1 MEPDRRFSR
10 SWWLGFVALVLVVP
24 AALVFVDRDL
34 IDRSTPISMEE
45 AEHPILF
52 PDVGP
57 DGVVQVGPGAC
68 SVESDEVIVTGRG
81 MTSCRKTEWLMAAHR
96 DYTVRAGIRGI
107 DAGATAV
114 FRLRESGGR
123 RVEVSI
129 GRAAV
134 VLREGGGGA
143 WTVLGVMPRTGASAP
158 ISVPTIPDGPRIQR
172 VQIDLVGDQVI
183 CDIDDIEIARVRTTI
198 TDPGWM
204 SVGAVIPNEVV
215 VRFGSI
221 EVTDTE

>member
-96 DYTVRAGIRGI
+96 DYTVVLGF
-107 DAGATAV
+107 GASMPAPRPCSDFESPVAV
-114 FRLRESGGR
+114 GLKFRSVELPSCSV
-123 RVEVSI
+123 RVEAGP
-129 GRAAV
+129 GRCW
-134 VLREGGGGA
+134 G
-143 WTVLGVMPRTGASAP
+143 
-158 ISVPTIPDGPRIQR
+158 
-172 VQIDLVGDQVI
+172 
-183 CDIDDIEIARVRTTI
+183 
-198 TDPGWM
+198 
-204 SVGAVIPNEVV
+204 
-215 VRFGSI
+215 
-221 EVTDTE
+221 